1 MTTRLSLLSTIIVA
15 LAACGGSKSD
25 DPQAK
30 PAAEAAKAE
39 PAPAEGKAQPLPP
52 QTPPEPPKV
61 REASPTEVRA
71 EKVKLGSFIPKAGD
85 TRTETVKIRFQ
96 RVLEATEGAEVQY
109 SELDERHEF
118 EARIEI
124 VEADDEGATKAKVVY
139 TSRTDQD
146 PKGGQASRLPAHPA
160 TDKTYVLT
168 KDGAHITVTNEDG
181 TAAPAKET
189 RAVLDSN
196 FAFATGRFTDLLPTG
211 EVEPDEQ
218 FELDERKVAPLL
230 EARPRRGQELKRG
243 LLTYRGL
250 ADVDGA
256 TVAVF
261 ALDVELQTLEGILRT
276 TMTLGGELLFDP
288 KTGRL
293 VKATLQGPTKVE
305 SETGVHGGA
314 QAKGVGAV
322 TIDAEVVFPP

>member
-1 MTTRLSLLSTIIVA
+1 MTTRLSLLSTIVVA

-30 PAAEAAKAE
+30 PAAEPSKAE
-39 PAPAEGKAQPLPP
+39 PAPAESKTEPAPP

-71 EKVKLGSFIPKAGD
+71 ETVKLGAFIPKAGD
-85 TRTETVKIRFQ
+85 TYTETVKIRFQ
-96 RVLEATEGAEVQY
+96 RVLEASEGAKVEY

-118 EARIEI
+118 EARVEV
-124 VEADDEGATKAKVVY
+124 VEADDKGATKAKIVY
-139 TSRTDQD
+139 VSRTDQD
-146 PKGGQASRLPAHPA
+146 PEGGRASRLPAHPA
-160 TDKTYVLT
+160 TDKTYVLSREGERT
-168 KDGAHITVTNEDG
+168 TVTYEDG
-181 TAAPAKET
+181 TAPSAKET
-189 RAVLDSN
+189 RAILDAN
-196 FAFATGRFTDLLPTG
+196 FAFATGRFTGLLPTG
-211 EVEPDEQ
+211 ELEPEQQ
-218 FELDERKVAPLL
+218 FELDEQKVAPLL

-250 ADVDGA
+250 ADVDGT

-261 ALDVELQTLEGILRT
+261 ALDVQLETLAGILHT

-293 VKATLQGPTKVE
+293 VRATLQGPTQIE

-322 TIDAEVVFPP
+322 TIDAEVK